1 MTTVA
6 VPGADSRRAERRFYV
21 GMAGLVTV
29 LVFLGFGPTYYLRP
43 LFRPERALS
52 QVLHLHGFVFTVWVV
67 LFVVQAA
74 LVSARR
80 VDLHRR
86 LGVAAA
92 AWAALMLP
100 VGAAAA
106 LNVAAAAAGPLAVE
120 LRRFLAVQAF
130 DLGVFATLVVAG
142 IATRRNLQ
150 AHKRC
155 MLLATVSLLPPAVAR
170 LPFPPDLPGGIVTI
184 FVLSDLAV
192 LPLVVFDLKTLGRV
206 HPATIWGSLLIWVS
220 VPARFWLA
228 ASDAW
233 LRLANWLMARVGP

>member
-1 MTTVA
+1 MTTMA
-6 VPGADSRRAERRFYV
+6 VSGADGRRAERRFYV

-52 QVLHLHGFVFTVWVV
+52 GVLQLHGFVFTVWVV

-74 LVSARR
+74 LVSVRR

-92 AWAALMLP
+92 AWAVLMIP
-100 VGAAAA
+100 VGGAAA
-106 LNVAAAAAGPLAVE
+106 LSVAAAATGPLAVE

-130 DLGVFATLVVAG
+130 DLGVFATLVATG
-142 IATRRNLQ
+142 IALRRDTQ
-150 AHKRC
+150 AHKRLL
-155 MLLATVSLLPPAVAR
+155 LLATVSLLPPAVAR

-192 LPLVVFDLKTLGRV
+192 LPLVWFDLRTLGRI
-206 HPATIWGSLLIWVS
+206 HRATLWGSLLVWVS
-220 VPARFWLA
+220 IPARFLLA
-228 ASDAW
+228 ASDGWYRFADW
-233 LRLANWLMARVGP
+233 AVGLAG

>member
-1 MTTVA
+1 MNTVA
-6 VPGADSRRAERRFYV
+6 VPGADSRRAERVFYG
-21 GMAGLVTV
+21 GMAALVTV

-52 QVLHLHGFVFTVWVV
+52 RVLHVHGFVFTVWVV

-74 LVSARR
+74 LVSVRR

-92 AWAALMLP
+92 AWAALMIP

-106 LNVAAAAAGPLAVE
+106 LSVAAAATGPLAVE

-130 DLGVFATLVVAG
+130 DLGVFATLVAAG
-142 IATRRNLQ
+142 IALRRDTQ
-150 AHKRC
+150 SHKRLL
-155 MLLATVSLLPPAVAR
+155 LLATVGLLPPAVAR

-184 FVLSDLAV
+184 FLLCWLAV
-192 LPLVVFDLKTLGRV
+192 LPLVGFDLRTRGRI
-206 HPATIWGSLLIWVS
+206 HRATIWGGLLLLASI
-220 VPARFWLA
+220 PARFLLA
-228 ASDAW
+228 GSDAW
-233 LRLANWLMARVGP
+233 LRFADWLMARVG